1 MLVTRAAVA
10 RLLAWPS
17 LRTERWPTFVVV
29 ALLAAVVVRQ
39 GGRDGDD
46 PSTIALPVATAM
58 LGAWL
63 CFAFEDAAAH
73 VTSPSPTP
81 LTLRRAVRASIAVV
95 AATLAWF
102 ACTWIGPLDGPTWPM
117 TAMFAGVALVALA
130 CAAITARVIPSERSG
145 IAAVCGVVGVSVAL
159 PFVLALAFGRPIA
172 IDPSRVP
179 VGDPASYWTTVA
191 AVAVVALVLAHRD
204 PALPGPA
211 AWLRSRPGRLRTPRA
226 ATAQGSR

>member
-17 LRTERWPTFVVV
+17 MRTERWPSFVLV
-29 ALLAAVVVRQ
+29 ALLAAAVVRQ

-46 PSTIALPVATAM
+46 PSTIALPIATTM

-63 CFAFEDAAAH
+63 CFAFEDAGAQ

-81 LTLRRAVRASIAVV
+81 LTLRRAVRASMAVG

-102 ACTWIGPLDGPTWPM
+102 AYTWIGPLDGPTWPM
-117 TAMFAGVALVALA
+117 TSMFAGVSLVALA
-130 CAAITARVIPSERSG
+130 CAALTARVIPSERSG
-145 IAAVCGVVGVSVAL
+145 IAAVCGVVVVLVAL

-179 VGDPASYWTTVA
+179 VGGPASYWTTVA
-191 AVAVVALVLAHRD
+191 GVAVVALVLAHRD
-204 PALPGPA
+204 PALAGPVA
-211 AWLRSRPGRLRTPRA
+211 RLRSRPGRLRTPRA

>member
-1 MLVTRAAVA
+1 MLVARAAVA

-17 LRTERWPTFVVV
+17 MRTERWPAFVVV
-29 ALLAAVVVRQ
+29 ALIAAAVVRQ
-39 GGRDGDD
+39 GGRDGGD
-46 PSTIALPVATAM
+46 PSTIALPIATTM

-63 CFAFEDAAAH
+63 CFAFEDAAAQ

-81 LTLRRAVRASIAVV
+81 LTLRRAVRASIAVG

-102 ACTWIGPLDGPTWPM
+102 AYTWVGPLDGPTGPM
-117 TAMFAGVALVALA
+117 TAMFTGVALVALA
-130 CAAITARVIPSERSG
+130 CAAFAARVIPSERSG

-159 PFVLALAFGRPIA
+159 PFVLALALGRPIA
-172 IDPSRVP
+172 IDPLRVP

-204 PALPGPA
+204 PALPGPV
-211 AWLRSRPGRLRTPRA
+211 AWLRSWPGRLRTPRA

>member
-10 RLLAWPS
+10 RLLVWPS
-17 LRTERWPTFVVV
+17 MRTERWPTFGLVT
-29 ALLAAVVVRQ
+29 LLAAAVVRE
-39 GGRDGDD
+39 GGRDGGD
-46 PSTIALPVATAM
+46 PSTIALPVATTM

-63 CFAFEDAAAH
+63 CFAFEDAAAQ

-81 LTLRRAVRASIAVV
+81 LTLRRAVRASIAVA

-102 ACTWIGPLDGPTWPM
+102 AYTWIGPLDGPTWPM

-130 CAAITARVIPSERSG
+130 CAALTARVIPSERSG
-145 IAAVCGVVGVSVAL
+145 IAAVCGVVGATVAL
-159 PFVLALAFGRPIA
+159 PFVLALALGRPIA

-179 VGDPASYWTTVA
+179 VGDPASYWAAVT

-204 PALPGPA
+204 PALPGPF
-211 AWLRSRPGRLRTPRA
+211 AWLRSRPGRLRTSRA
-226 ATAQGSR
+226 VPVRESR